1 MKRTIAPILK
11 GLAVAMLVLCCM
23 LPAGKAGAADD
34 TVKTPTPT
42 PTPIQDYVNKEQYL
56 NGYYRGY
63 INSDSATVYAG
74 PGTKAFPK
82 VTLDDGTVVTLTKNT
97 EVFVWGETKDVDLD
111 PWYHITAVFKDKEIE
126 GYIYKPRV
134 TRENTQILFTPTP
147 TPEPTPTEVPVLPT
161 DVPDDQISPI
171 PGVSTPTP
179 TSPPNVDEV
188 VSAPKN
194 RKWIPILV
202 VCLIVIALIIVYTI
216 FQRIQEKKLEE
227 EMERYSKRRP
237 AMERIDGEDEEDFK
251 EAKKNYYASMNFGH
265 DEDGKPV
272 KPSRPEKPASK
283 YDSSFE
289 DDEEEDGL
297 SDDDVRVVDDFRRK
311 GADKAPA
318 KTEDSFDVSDDD
330 LAYFDRLKG
339 KTEAPSGN
347 AIKKA
352 GSAASILDE
361 TPVVDSYFEADEPT
375 PEERL
380 RIKIDA
386 LRAQD
391 PIVHKLYGEGIVVDN
406 TDSEIIQVRF
416 GRDLRFL
423 KKDKLARKEL
433 VEL

>member
-1 MKRTIAPILK
+1 MKRTFAPIFRV
-11 GLAVAMLVLCCM
+11 LAVTALALCC
-23 LPAGKAGAADD
+23 LLAGRKALAADAGD
-34 TVKTPTPT
+34 TGVNTPTPT

-63 INSDSATVYAG
+63 VVRDAAPVRLG
-74 PGTKAFPK
+74 PGTKAYPEL
-82 VTLDDGTVVTLTKNT
+82 TLDDGTPVRLAKDT
-97 EVFVWGETKDVDLD
+97 EVYVWGETKDVDLD
-111 PWYHITAVFKDKEIE
+111 VWYHITAEFKGQQIE
-126 GYIYKPRV
+126 GYIYIERV
-134 TRENTQILFTPTP
+134 KRENTQILFTPTP
-147 TPEPTPTEVPVLPT
+147 TPEPTPTEVVMLTDTPDPVSVT
-161 DVPDDQISPI
+161 
-171 PGVSTPTP
+171 PGGGTPAATETP
-179 TSPPNVDEV
+179 SNIDEV
-188 VSAPKN
+188 QKAPSSK
-194 RKWIPILV
+194 KWIPILV
-202 VCLIVIALIIVYTI
+202 VCLIVITLIIIYTI

-237 AMERIDGEDEEDFK
+237 AMERLDGEKEEDFK

-265 DEDGKPV
+265 EEDQKKPD
-272 KPSRPEKPASK
+272 SK

-289 DDEEEDGL
+289 DEFEEEDRL
-297 SDDDVRVVDDFRRK
+297 SDDDVKVVDDFRRK
-311 GADKAPA
+311 GEEKHKASRPV
-318 KTEDSFDVSDDD
+318 EDSFDVSDDD

-339 KTEAPSGN
+339 NTEAPSGN

-361 TPVVDSYFEADEPT
+361 SPSVDSYFEADEPT

-380 RIKIDA
+380 RIKLDA

-391 PIVHKLYGEGIVVDN
+391 EIVHKLYGEGVVVDN
-406 TDSEIIQVRF
+406 SDSDIIQVRF